1 VGFRPEGWTKEE
13 SSRDDG
19 ALWVC
24 LLKGHGEG
32 HVEVREFELCR
43 VKSSRVV
50 ENFDVSDL
58 NSHSGCVESRAT
70 EQVRFPTPLINI

>member
-1 VGFRPEGWTKEE
+1 LCGEENAVWVETRGSWTKEE

-32 HVEVREFELCR
+32 HVQVELCR
-43 VKSSRVV
+43 VESSRRK
-50 ENFDVSDL
+50 L
-58 NSHSGCVESRAT
+58 
-70 EQVRFPTPLINI
+70 